1 MKKILAL
8 ALSAALAIGIAG
20 CSNPGASSTPNTPST
35 PGTSGTQPDGSAPQ
49 NGGSASLIF
58 TLPTGSMGGSYYSS
72 GTAMAQIFN
81 TYVDGMEMSVSASNS
96 QDNIGMLESGEVNF
110 AMASGSDY
118 VSVME
123 DEPINSTTIC
133 SMGVFN
139 QNVSLIAV
147 SGKSGYQS
155 LNDLKGQKIQMGA
168 SGSGQYLLNA
178 ALIET
183 LGLTT
188 NDYQPEYMNQNDGTQ
203 AFIEGKVEANM
214 IASGVPSALLTQMRA
229 SDPDYRILTWDDAFL
244 DKFLETYSYYKVCTV
259 EPEELDC
266 GSVTEAVRLPAFYGE
281 LLVRADVDEEVV
293 YNMCKAMYDNH
304 EELVAAYAGCGFCT
318 PEHAVEFTS
327 YNLHPGAVRYF
338 TEIGVL

>member
-35 PGTSGTQPDGSAPQ
+35 PGTSGTQPGGSAPQ

-110 AMASGSDY
+110 
-118 VSVME
+118 
-123 DEPINSTTIC
+123 
-133 SMGVFN
+133 
-139 QNVSLIAV
+139 
-147 SGKSGYQS
+147 GYQS
-155 LNDLKGQKIQMGA
+155 LNDLRGQKIQMGA

-178 ALIET
+178 ALIEA

-259 EPEELDC
+259 EPEDLDC

-293 YNMCKAMYDNH
+293 YNMCKAMYDHH

-327 YNLHPGAVRYF
+327 YNLHPGAARYF